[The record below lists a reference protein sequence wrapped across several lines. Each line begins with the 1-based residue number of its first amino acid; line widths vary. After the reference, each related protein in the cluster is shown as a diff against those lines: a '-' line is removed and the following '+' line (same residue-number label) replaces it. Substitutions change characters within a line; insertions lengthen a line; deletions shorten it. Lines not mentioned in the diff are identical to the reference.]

1 MDRKLGLDCF
11 TYSNRS
17 NYFINIYTG
26 VEMKLKENTNITEV
40 AHKEIARLQGINSDL
55 LEACK
60 IIRNRI
66 ETGLITTRKKDVELL
81 DKAIKKAKGEKWKF
95 HV

>member
-1 MDRKLGLDCF
+1 MKNLDEKAIE
-11 TYSNRS
+11 YQQEEIQRLRS
-17 NYFINIYTG
+17 
-26 VEMKLKENTNITEV
+26 
-40 AHKEIARLQGINSDL
+40 INSDL

>member
-1 MDRKLGLDCF
+1 MKNLDEKAIE
-11 TYSNRS
+11 YQQEEIQRLRS
-17 NYFINIYTG
+17 
-26 VEMKLKENTNITEV
+26 
-40 AHKEIARLQGINSDL
+40 INSDL

-81 DKAIKKAKGEKWKF
+81 DKAIKKAKGEKWLL
-95 HV
+95 

>member
-1 MDRKLGLDCF
+1 MA
-11 TYSNRS
+11 T
-17 NYFINIYTG
+17 
-26 VEMKLKENTNITEV
+26 ITKQDS
-40 AHKEIARLQGINSDL
+40 KEIMSTLLKIQINKVSRLESINSDL